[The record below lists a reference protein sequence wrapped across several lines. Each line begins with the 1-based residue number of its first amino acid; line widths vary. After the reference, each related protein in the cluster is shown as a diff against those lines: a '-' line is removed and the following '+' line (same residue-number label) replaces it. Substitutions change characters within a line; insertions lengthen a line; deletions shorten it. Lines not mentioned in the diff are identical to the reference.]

1 MKKIFTIFLYLICTS
16 GSIAQEMPLYDLY
29 LHNYYF
35 LNPAAAG
42 SSTMMPVNLT
52 TRQLWAGIEDA
63 PATYAFS
70 INKRLVK
77 TREKNIMRKNGHG
90 VGANIFRHSKG
101 PISLTGIQLSYAF
114 HIAMRDKQQLALG
127 ISGSFSNYGLNISAS
142 DFGSPNDKVLEEGY
156 IQDKMI
162 PDVDFGVYYYTPKIR
177 LGLIAAQ
184 LMRSSVTFDD
194 VGTVDNR
201 TARRVYLTGSYTVF
215 DRGYAGFEPSAA
227 LVVKQGSELDIGGHI
242 TAKVFFRRTLKNFY
256 EEEKISLLI
265 SYRLNE
271 AFLAQVSLNIN
282 KFYIG
287 YAYEYT
293 TSSIMDYTH
302 GSHQL
307 SLGIN
312 IGSLRRK

>member
-1 MKKIFTIFLYLICTS
+1 MIWAS
-16 GSIAQEMPLYDLY
+16 GAISQEMPLYGLY

-42 SSTMMPVNLT
+42 SSTMMPVTLA

-63 PATYAFS
+63 PTTYAFS

-77 TREKNIMRKNGHG
+77 TREKNIMLKNGHG
-90 VGANIFRHSKG
+90 VGGNIFSHNKG
-101 PISLTGIQLSYAF
+101 GINLTGIQLSYAF
-114 HIAMRDKQQLALG
+114 HIAMRNKQQLALG
-127 ISGSFSNYGLNISAS
+127 ISGSFSSYGLNISAS

-156 IQDKMI
+156 MQDKMI
-162 PDVDFGVYYYTPKIR
+162 PDADFGVYYYTPTLR

-184 LMRSSVTFDD
+184 LMRSSVTFDEM
-194 VGTVDNR
+194 GTIDDRN
-201 TARRVYLTGSYTVF
+201 ARKFYLTANYVVF

-227 LVVKQGSELDIGGHI
+227 LVVKQGSEMEIGGHV
-242 TAKVFFRRTLKNFY
+242 TAKVFFRRDLKKFY
-256 EEEKISLLI
+256 EEEKVSLLV

-271 AFLAQVSLNIN
+271 AFIAQVSLEIN
-282 KFYIG
+282 KFYVG

-307 SLGIN
+307 SIGLN